1 MTRKTTSRGRDVSA
15 ARGRP
20 RSAPELEDALREIV
34 RSDEPAVVLSSLARS
49 SNPSF
54 SDACA
59 VELSIGADALFQ
71 VSFPMPDDAAFPG
84 VPGSVPPVAC
94 KTVTTTFRAGSSH
107 AYPAFAGVVVH
118 QWIDRDPTEDD
129 VIIARLLV
137 DLALAIVQ
145 QERLAQSA
153 ARADDRAAKL
163 AIELITSR
171 VEGEAI
177 GILMAKHGAAHDQ
190 AVSLLRQASW
200 TSQRKLHE
208 VAADVV
214 RSGDLQWLANSRDA
228 SPVRPTHLHI
238 TASHGQRIARTVP
251 GPVGRPGV

>member
-1 MTRKTTSRGRDVSA
+1 M
-15 ARGRP
+15 
-20 RSAPELEDALREIV
+20 REIV

-49 SNPSF
+49 SNPAF

-59 VELSIGADALFQ
+59 VELSEGADALFQ

-84 VPGSVPPVAC
+84 DPGSVPPVAC
-94 KTVTTTFRAGSSH
+94 QTVTTTFRARSSYG
-107 AYPAFAGVVVH
+107 YPAFAGAVVH

-145 QERLAQSA
+145 AERLAQSA

-171 VEGEAI
+171 TEGEAI
-177 GILMAKHGAAHDQ
+177 GILMAKHGAAHGQ

-200 TSQRKLHE
+200 RSQRKLHE

-214 RSGDLQWLANSRDA
+214 RSGDLQRLVNKGRTRPPRRSAASAANVA
-228 SPVRPTHLHI
+228 CLEVTSPRAKLG
-238 TASHGQRIARTVP
+238 AN
-251 GPVGRPGV
+251 VGR